1 MSQPLP
7 SRIGIRSVSGEI
19 SDEKLHAE
27 IMDGV
32 DDSALR
38 LDSARRAME
47 KLGLTR
53 EQAETLFNVRLPE
66 S

>member
-1 MSQPLP
+1 MSQPPP
-7 SRIGIRSVSGEI
+7 SRIGIKSVSGEI

-38 LDSARRAME
+38 LASAKRAVE
-47 KLGLTR
+47 KLGFTR
-53 EQAETLFNVRLPE
+53 EQAESLFNVRLAE
-66 S
+66 H